1 MNRLESLLAWTPFL
15 LGGFAWNLLI
25 ATVAMLVGTAV
36 GTVLAWL
43 RLSPRAW
50 PRRVSTSLT
59 ELSRNIPTIIF
70 QFYLA
75 LMLPGD
81 AVPAWLKAAL
91 ALAVAVVGF
100 TSDNLLI
107 ALREWRRDQ
116 RAAALL
122 FVPSWCSYLLIIVLA
137 SSTASIIGVGELVSR
152 SNSLIHASAD
162 SGLMVPVYLW
172 ASLIFIGFCWP
183 LMAVLGRVR
192 GALARRYSP

>member
-1 MNRLESLLAWTPFL
+1 MNRLESLLAWTPYL
-15 LGGFAWNLLI
+15 LGGFAWNLLF

-36 GTVLAWL
+36 GTVLAWM
-43 RLSPRAW
+43 RLSPIAW
-50 PRRVSTSLT
+50 SRRVSTSLT
-59 ELSRNIPTIIF
+59 ELSRNIPTIIL

-75 LMLPGD
+75 LMLPGE

-100 TSDNLLI
+100 TSDNLLV
-107 ALREWRRDQ
+107 ALREWRRDR

-162 SGLMVPVYLW
+162 SSLMVPVYLW
-172 ASLIFIGFCWP
+172 ASLIFIGFCSP